1 MLLPISENVIYC
13 GSAEIV
19 SMRGNVGE
27 VDFSEGRAV
36 QLNQREA
43 YRLNR
48 WLAKLRLKTKLPGLA
63 DFKRLKAL
71 GEWDGLGCA

>member
-1 MLLPISENVIYC
+1 MLLPISENLIYC

-19 SMRGNVGE
+19 SMRGNVAE
-27 VDFSEGRAV
+27 VSLSEGRAV
-36 QLNQREA
+36 ELNKREA

-48 WLAKLRLKTKLPGLA
+48 WLEKLRLKTKLPQLA
-63 DFKRLKAL
+63 DFKRLKAI

>member
-1 MLLPISENVIYC
+1 MFLPISENVIYC

-19 SMRGNVGE
+19 SMRGNVAE
-27 VDFSEGRAV
+27 VSLNEGRTV

-48 WLAKLRLKTKLPGLA
+48 WLEKLRQKTKLPRLA
-63 DFKRLKAL
+63 DFKRPKAF